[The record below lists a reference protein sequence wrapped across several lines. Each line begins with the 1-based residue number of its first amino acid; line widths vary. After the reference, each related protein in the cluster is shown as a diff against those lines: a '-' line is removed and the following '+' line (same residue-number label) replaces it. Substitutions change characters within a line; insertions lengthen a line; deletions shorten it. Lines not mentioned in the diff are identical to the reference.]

1 MKNIYLKVLGEYC
14 NKVEF
19 DSFPSA
25 DDLMYKIIRLEDIFS
40 KVNIIPDNMIRHN
53 FDYTKA
59 GIDYD
64 KKGQESLNSSVEYA
78 DVLSSKERV
87 ASGSNKKS
95 SIDLDD
101 LIKRIDERIAA
112 MEKDFAKLSETDVDN
127 VIFSNEEVENN
138 SYDSTGMRLVIRGK
152 PGSGKTIFIKR
163 LCLAYCMDDVEY
175 LKNEAD
181 FAEFPWEQFP
191 VLILCRYFNQIEIE
205 EIKNRE
211 FLETTYKLI
220 KLTHGDNLPE
230 SFSYEK
236 FVDLIHE
243 KITKGELL
251 FLIDGWDEL
260 LDKSICDL
268 FLEKFNAFV
277 ENNKKLNVIVTARD
291 YYECGEFSDYIFYK
305 ISDLDDNQIAEFVKR
320 WYNIIYST
328 RPEKQNN
335 YKVLLNQLGIGGSQS
350 EPRFL
355 YAKKFTDV
363 PLSLSCLL
371 LATRNAGSIPDMKC
385 RLFDEILALYIRWHS
400 EKKWNRFSET
410 TLKYI
415 LSYIAI
421 SLTKDNKLFYNYDEL
436 TEVFRNCYRDLDG
449 YFPVPMYEDN
459 IPKDI
464 EELCRCGLFGYTIGD
479 LFGFRAHRQMQEYLS
494 ACAINNRLC
503 DQMFDYQSPI
513 EVFSDK
519 YNNPR
524 WKEVILFS
532 IESAQYNIPFVE
544 ALISSSTNEN
554 TNYACT
560 NLLFELML
568 QNLPLRAVYQ
578 EKLYKCIFSE
588 HITDKQIEMIVQL
601 LSHANSKRDAFVEF
615 ITKEFRSSVENG
627 DVKFM
632 FAFAVIE
639 SYNSIRNDES
649 PLTHAEALLCKDD
662 EFSKATGMYIL
673 CVMAWCL
680 YAKVGAP
687 TFEKYYIDFKLS
699 DKTIAVLADIVSDA
713 ENKQKTDAARC
724 VQDCIL
730 AGYMLFSDFQIY
742 YPFERMIEDFE
753 RNTDDKAYEKILS
766 LAPINYTK
774 AVNSELQEKYFSRL
788 KNEIAEHDS
797 KRDDIIFTFSLC
809 NSIGCFENNDYLV
822 ENYINLWDI
831 YSMNT
836 NSMGG
841 ARFKQI
847 RSELGCIMKQ
857 SIGEEKYLI
866 RSVSLEPD
874 LLWHN
879 FNLNKEAQIALKC
892 KMSAYLR
899 QKKIIEVRKFDAE
912 SERYSIIVNASD
924 LLKEGVDIKE
934 PFSLINKA
942 LLISEVFG
950 DSCDGD
956 LSKGLGFLIDKG
968 LTADDIKM
976 VKDKLFFNLNL
987 NEDWIVLLWLY
998 ELSGSSEVFNGIGNN
1013 EISKIKSPYL
1023 KEKVVETVSPFIKK
1037 SFIENLEIYNEIKAA
1052 LENTTPGDQMRF
1064 QVVDDKG
1071 KTVECE
1077 VLFTFDQDEIQ
1088 YIVYT
1093 DNSVDDEG
1101 NTKVYASRYKFDNK
1115 GPITLYPIES
1125 DEEWGMIEIILEEIQ
1140 NQIQKGEVSDS
1151 N

>member
-1 MKNIYLKVLGEYC
+1 MKNIYLKVLGDYC
-14 NKVEF
+14 DKV
-19 DSFPSA
+19 DYDCFPSA
-25 DDLMYKIIRLEDIFS
+25 DDLMYKIIRLKDIYS
-40 KVNIIPDNMIRHN
+40 AVNINPDSIIKYNV
-53 FDYTKA
+53 DYTKS

-64 KKGQESLNSSVEYA
+64 KKVQESLNSTVDYA
-78 DVLSSKERV
+78 DALSSKERV
-87 ASGSNKKS
+87 ASGSNKKP

-112 MEKDFAKLSETDVDN
+112 MEKDFVKLSETDIDN
-127 VIFSNEEVENN
+127 NEKIENN
-138 SYDSTGMRLVIRGK
+138 SSDPTAMRLVIRGK

-163 LCLAYCMDDVEY
+163 LCLAYCRDDVEY

-181 FAEFPWEQFP
+181 FAEFPLEQFP

-205 EIKNRE
+205 EIKNRD
-211 FLETTYKLI
+211 FLETVYKLI

-230 SFSYEK
+230 SFCYEN
-236 FVDLIHE
+236 FVDIIYQKLTE
-243 KITKGELL
+243 GKLL

-268 FLEKFNAFV
+268 FLKKFNTFV
-277 ENNKKLNVIVTARD
+277 EKNKNLNVIVTARD
-291 YYECGEFSDYIFYK
+291 YYECDEFSSYNFYK
-305 ISDLDDNQIAEFVKR
+305 ISDLDDNQIEGFVKR
-320 WYNIIYST
+320 WYKIIYST
-328 RPEKQNN
+328 QPEKQKN
-335 YKVLLNQLGIGGSQS
+335 YKALLNQLGIGGSQS

-371 LATRNAGSIPDMKC
+371 LATRNTGSIPDMKC
-385 RLFDEILALYIRWHS
+385 HLFDEIFTLYVRWHS

-464 EELCRCGLFGYTIGD
+464 EELCRCGLFGFTIGD

-503 DQMFDYQSPI
+503 DQLFDYQNPI
-513 EVFSDK
+513 EIFSDK
-519 YNNPR
+519 YKNPR
-524 WKEVILFS
+524 WKEVILFT

-544 ALISSSTNEN
+544 ALIASSKNEN

-578 EKLYKCIFSE
+578 EKLYKCIFEE
-588 HITDKQIEMIVQL
+588 HITDKQVEMIVQL

-673 CVMAWCL
+673 CVMAWCF
-680 YAKVGAP
+680 YARVGAS
-687 TFEKYYIDFKLS
+687 TFEKYYKDFKLS

-724 VQDCIL
+724 VQDCFL
-730 AGYMLFSDFQIY
+730 AEYMLFSDFQIY
-742 YPFERMIEDFE
+742 YPFEEMIDDFE
-753 RNTDDKAYEKILS
+753 KNSDDKAYEKLLP

-774 AVNSELQEKYFSRL
+774 AVNAELQEKYLSRL
-788 KNEIAEHDS
+788 KSEIAEHDRKTND

-822 ENYINLWDI
+822 ENYIILWDI

-836 NSMGG
+836 ESMGG
-841 ARFKQI
+841 ARFKQM
-847 RSELGCIMKQ
+847 RSELGYLLKQ
-857 SIGEEKYLI
+857 NIGEEKYLI
-866 RSVSLEPD
+866 RSVSFEPN

-879 FNLNKEAQIALKC
+879 LNLNKEAQIAQKC
-892 KMSAYLR
+892 KLSAYVR
-899 QKKIIEVRKFDAE
+899 QKKIVEVRKFDAE
-912 SERYSIIVNASD
+912 SERYSIMVNASD
-924 LLKEGVDIKE
+924 LIKEGVAIKE

-956 LSKGLGFLIDKG
+956 LSKGLEFLKDNG
-968 LTADDIKM
+968 LTADNIKM
-976 VKDKLFFNLNL
+976 VKDQLLINLNL

-998 ELSGSSEVFNGIGNN
+998 ELSGSPEVFNGIGNN

-1023 KEKVVETVSPFIKK
+1023 KEKVVETISPFIKK

-1064 QVVDDKG
+1064 QIVNDKG

-1077 VLFTFDQDEIQ
+1077 VLFTFEQDEIQ

-1093 DNSVDDEG
+1093 DNSVDDEE
-1101 NTKVYASRYKFDNK
+1101 NTKVYASRYKSGK
-1115 GPITLYPIES
+1115 EGPITLYPIES
-1125 DEEWGMIEIILEEIQ
+1125 EEWNMIEIIIDEIQ
-1140 NQIQKGEVSDS
+1140 NQIQNGEVSDS
-1151 N
+1151 D